1 VRTLDHGLTRAK
13 LRSHGSNYIRILSPE
28 LRTALPNKLTF
39 ADPEKI
45 RELATQ
51 GDAVGK
57 PESEQMLEHGI
68 QAGKGGVYFKFT
80 RGQFHD
86 LAESLSM
93 PLDDLHILVGP
104 TL

>member
-1 VRTLDHGLTRAK
+1 
-13 LRSHGSNYIRILSPE
+13 
-28 LRTALPNKLTF
+28 
-39 ADPEKI
+39 
-45 RELATQ
+45 
-51 GDAVGK
+51 VGT

-68 QAGKGGVYFKFT
+68 QVGRGRVHLKLT
-80 RGQFHD
+80 RNQFYD